1 MRSQQPDDVN
11 GYRERILMG
20 LRMFGSNYTEF
31 TRRFATS
38 LGVHSTDATA
48 LMEIFYAE
56 DMGNPLS
63 PARLSERI
71 GLTSGATTALLN
83 RLEEAGYVVRS
94 REHTDRRIVTLH
106 SGPNVRTSGYAF
118 FQPLTDHMTA
128 MCAEYSSEQLQAI
141 EEFLNHVHTTMNKV
155 LAEQEGSA

>member
-1 MRSQQPDDVN
+1 MQPQQSDAIN
-11 GYRERILMG
+11 GYRERILTG
-20 LRMFGSNYTEF
+20 LRNFGSNYTEF
-31 TRRFATS
+31 TRRFAAS

-56 DMGNPLS
+56 DMNTPLS

-83 RLEEAGYVVRS
+83 RLEEAGYVMRS

-106 SGPNVRTSGYAF
+106 SGPNVRTAGYAF
-118 FQPLTDHMTA
+118 FKPLTDHLTA
-128 MCAEYSSEQLQAI
+128 MCAHYSLEQLQQF
-141 EEFLNHVHTTMNKV
+141 EDFLHHLRTTMGEV
-155 LAEQEGSA
+155 LAEHDQDP